1 MVQQVE
7 GSGVRQDNAAELN
20 RDIERLVLR
29 HRGRKC
35 YALMRVRDGKF
46 HAGSTNEHNFTSVGK
61 LYTAGLRNALEWFR
75 SGAAFVPYGS
85 SYAESVQGKEHRDM
99 TGYVVIEYSAVEVQ
113 RTPAE
118 RWMTQHSAQTK

>member
-7 GSGVRQDNAAELN
+7 GSRVQQDNAAELN

-46 HAGSTNEHNFTSVGK
+46 HAGSTNEHSFTSIGK

-75 SGAAFVPYGS
+75 RGSAFAPHER
-85 SYAESVQGKEHRDM
+85 SYAGSVQGNEQRDM

-118 RWMTQHSAQTK
+118 RWMAQHGTHP